1 MLGTSE
7 NCSTRPPKWS
17 RRNETLIFK
26 KWKIELYIFKY
37 MFYYLY
43 IYNNPSCVSRGLFL
57 GSCNRLPD
65 SELSTSGDC
74 STMLSAKRRFFTPLN
89 GGSKPMR
96 KSLRLIHSKP
106 LFQAN
111 RTSVFVFSSFYR
123 VRNTDE
129 MNRLKP
135 SRSNLEPKP

>member
-1 MLGTSE
+1 
-7 NCSTRPPKWS
+7 
-17 RRNETLIFK
+17 
-26 KWKIELYIFKY
+26 
-37 MFYYLY
+37 
-43 IYNNPSCVSRGLFL
+43 
-57 GSCNRLPD
+57 
-65 SELSTSGDC
+65 
-74 STMLSAKRRFFTPLN
+74 
-89 GGSKPMR
+89 MR

>member
-74 STMLSAKRRFFTPLN
+74 STMLSAKRRFFTPP
-89 GGSKPMR
+89 KW
-96 KSLRLIHSKP
+96 RLQTYEKEP
-106 LFQAN
+106 PFDTFKA
-111 RTSVFVFSSFYR
+111 SVSGKQNLCFCLQFFLSS
-123 VRNTDE
+123 
-129 MNRLKP
+129 P
-135 SRSNLEPKP
+135 